1 VNLSLHSP
9 FGNLLADVAVSQANI
24 YRLPKEYG
32 TCALSRLLI
41 HKLISLLNSG
51 ETVDLYFQFVSS
63 TKTRGSRFSHDVC
76 AHQLNEGPFPPRP
89 LENANDVNLTLNA
102 CAWIVLQDVDTPIEA
117 ESARDAWLAVA
128 GADCV
133 IHVLSI
139 ALCREIFQLF
149 GHTDDI
155 VALETCSGA
164 RELLLSLS
172 AKGVVRVW
180 NVVSRS
186 CIAEYTTD
194 ATCIAVAPSGSMFY
208 TGHANGAVRSWL
220 MPLAVAVDTQMF
232 NETSAMAT
240 VQLKRRIVALRTAR
254 NAVIALDR
262 RPTLSVLVD
271 AAYDSGVDSG
281 TPVVARAVHHEW
293 SVPQTNEQ
301 CGIDVS
307 PDGLRVLLGDQAG
320 DLSLFDIASG
330 QRVGLKKAQ
339 SRLIALKRALW
350 SLDCRD
356 VVCVGDAPFVWR
368 WKFMHPDERRE
379 LTEEYTQTIAMRE
392 IEAQVRA
399 EQRNESKPAATAST
413 TSTAATTST
422 ASTNDTH
429 GSVLPAVKRSKKRLH

>member
-1 VNLSLHSP
+1 M
-9 FGNLLADVAVSQANI
+9 
-24 YRLPKEYG
+24 
-32 TCALSRLLI
+32 
-41 HKLISLLNSG
+41 
-51 ETVDLYFQFVSS
+51 
-63 TKTRGSRFSHDVC
+63 
-76 AHQLNEGPFPPRP
+76 
-89 LENANDVNLTLNA
+89 
-102 CAWIVLQDVDTPIEA
+102 LQDVDTPIEA
-117 ESARDAWLAVA
+117 QSARDVWLAVA

-155 VALETCSGA
+155 VALESCGGA

-194 ATCIAVAPSGSMFY
+194 ATCIAVAPSGTMFY

-232 NETSAMAT
+232 NESSAMSL

-262 RPTLSVLVD
+262 RPTLSVLVGAEPFS
-271 AAYDSGVDSG
+271 AASDSGLSVA
-281 TPVVARAVHHEW
+281 PVAVQHEW
-293 SVPQTNEQ
+293 SVPQTNER

-330 QRVGLKKAQ
+330 ERVGLKKAQ

-379 LTEEYTQTIAMRE
+379 LAEEYTQTIAMRE

-399 EQRNESKPAATAST
+399 EQKNEAKQASSSAAAST
-413 TSTAATTST
+413 TTTAAATSSSATAAT
-422 ASTNDTH
+422 STNETN